1 MNGPARPDSDSIVR
15 NFAGIVSAAFE
26 NLFSGFATMIE
37 KRAAPRFKVLKGGM
51 AAVDGSNIPCT
62 VRNMS
67 ETGAAV
73 EFAQRVDL
81 PASFTLVIERD
92 RFSRRCRP
100 VWRNQRRVGLAFC

>member
-1 MNGPARPDSDSIVR
+1 
-15 NFAGIVSAAFE
+15 
-26 NLFSGFATMIE
+26 MIE
-37 KRAAPRFKVLKGGM
+37 KRAAPRFKVLKGGTV
-51 AAVDGSNIPCT
+51 ATDGGRIPCT

-67 ETGAAV
+67 STGAAV

-100 VWRNQRRVGLAFC
+100 VWTHQRRVGMAFC

>member
-1 MNGPARPDSDSIVR
+1 MNGPARPESDSNVR
-15 NFAGIVSAAFE
+15 NFTELISAAFE
-26 NLFSGFATMIE
+26 NLFCGFATMIE

-51 AAVDGSNIPCT
+51 AAVDGGNIPCT

-67 ETGAAV
+67 STGAAV

-81 PASFTLVIERD
+81 PSTFTLVIERD

-100 VWRNQRRVGLAFC
+100 VWNNKRRVGLAFC